1 MKHFDLIIVGG
12 GSAGLASA
20 IEARKHGIEEEKI
33 LLVEKSNKLGGILN
47 QCIHTGFGLYEFKE
61 ELTGPEY
68 AHRFIEQIKETKI
81 NVLTNTTVTKIRPD
95 YVAEISSYGNF
106 EEVSFKA
113 LIYAAGC
120 SERSAGAIKL
130 PGDRP
135 QGVMTAGQAQNYLNN
150 LGYLPGKNIFILGSG
165 DIGLIMARRMT
176 LEGAN
181 VIGVAEL
188 MPYSN
193 GLKRNIVQC
202 LEDFNIPLYLSTT
215 VTNVI
220 GKTKLESIEL
230 SQVDDNLNPILNS
243 RRIVKCD
250 TLLLSVGLTPYVSLL
265 KDLKLKK
272 DQFGKFII
280 NEKCE
285 TSFEGVFITGNSL
298 HVHDLVDNVTKES
311 RTAGFF
317 AAKYILE
324 GRQNDDFVNVK
335 IDKNISY
342 SVPNVI
348 NRNAHEFEIK
358 MRVKKPM
365 NNTTLLIRSG
375 ERTLKKVNHFILIP
389 SEMIIVK
396 VKTDEPILEDIFVEV
411 ISNEK

>member
-1 MKHFDLIIVGG
+1 MRHFDLIVVGG

-20 IEARKHGIEEEKI
+20 IEARKNGIKDEKI
-33 LLVEKSNKLGGILN
+33 LLIEKSDKLGGILN

-68 AHRFIEQIKETKI
+68 AHRFIEQIKETNI
-81 NVLTNTTVTKIRPD
+81 EVLTNTMVTKIRPD
-95 YVAEISSYGNF
+95 RIVEISSFGNF
-106 EEVSFKA
+106 EEISFKT

-120 SERSAGAIKL
+120 SERGAGAIKL

-150 LGYLPGKNIFILGSG
+150 FGYLPGKNVFILGSG

-176 LEGAN
+176 LEGAK

-202 LEDFNIPLYLSTT
+202 LEDYNIPLFLSTT
-215 VTNVI
+215 VTKVI
-220 GKTKLESIEL
+220 GKVKLEAIEL
-230 SQVDDNLNPILNS
+230 SQVDENLNPIPGS
-243 RRIVKCD
+243 QRIVECD

-265 KDLKLKK
+265 NDLNLKK

-285 TSFEGVFITGNSL
+285 TSFDGLFITGNSL

-311 RTAGFF
+311 RTAGYF

-324 GRQNDDFVNVK
+324 GKKEGNFVSVK
-335 IDKNISY
+335 TDKNISY
-342 SVPNVI
+342 VIPNI
-348 NRNAHEFEIK
+348 IEKNSKEFEIK
-358 MRVKKPM
+358 MRVRKPM
-365 NNTTLLIRSG
+365 ENVALQIKCGDNII
-375 ERTLKKVNHFILIP
+375 KKVKHFVLIP

-396 VKTDEPILEDIFVEV
+396 IKVDLPINDDIFVEV
-411 ISNEK
+411 ISNE